1 VISDFLKNKFRQKKH
16 PAMDKGPDQ
25 ILPAEDYTSLTPEGT
40 VKLRIGDS
48 VPSNYDPI
56 SVPGLF
62 IKSAKAAPNHPALAV
77 KRNGEWLKW
86 NYTQYLKGKSLV
98 HNI

>member
-1 VISDFLKNKFRQKKH
+1 
-16 PAMDKGPDQ
+16 MDGPDQ
-25 ILPAEDYTSLTPEGT
+25 LLPAEDYTSLTPEGT

-77 KRNGEWLKW
+77 KRNGEWIKW
-86 NYTQYLKGKSLV
+86 NYSQYLKG
-98 HNI
+98 IY